1 MKSSYQ
7 EFKELMP
14 KQFSTGPDSATGI
27 LFGTIC
33 YILDRRIK
41 KMEKKAFKDKVFYT
55 ILWSAIALYH
65 LVECVGAP

>member
-1 MKSSYQ
+1 MKSSYR

-33 YILDRRIK
+33 YILDRRIRRA
-41 KMEKKAFKDKVFYT
+41 EIRRLRRNCFFGF
-55 ILWSAIALYH
+55 LC
-65 LVECVGAP
+65 LVYLVAHYIRHMGVL